1 MALICIWSALP
12 GTLCF
17 GSLRLPT
24 IHFSFLPVLLTF
36 CCPGKPKGFAASSP
50 EPIRPFLEQYC
61 VKCHGGEKVKGKLDF
76 AALLDSGETL
86 EENFELWSS
95 VREVLEFEEMPPEDE
110 LQPGDSDR
118 KHFLAWYQE
127 HFVDS
132 VEAKPAFFTPRR
144 LSVNEYRNTL
154 RSLLGFDLELEIFE
168 AEQTVTE
175 KSLVRKLLP
184 TDPPGAS
191 GFTNDTHG
199 NPLTTVIWDQYSYL
213 VDRGLDE
220 LFSPDRT
227 AERERMLGPQ
237 RVGGFTVDAAKK
249 ALQVFAARA
258 WRRPVATGELEP
270 FFQSVE
276 EADRDELTSSLKREM
291 KAMLMSPRFFYRGL
305 LAEGTAGKRTM
316 IDPHELAER
325 LSYFL
330 WADMP
335 DEELSRL
342 AESGELAEPAVLKG
356 QIKRLLDD
364 PASRNLAE
372 NFAVEWLALDGIE
385 GVSNNPPV
393 SDALVSQPLDF
404 VDYLFREDR
413 PLLELVDS
421 EITFVNVHTAKF
433 YPVDRK
439 QMTAYRKEKGI
450 EVESVPN
457 QRIKIEHNA
466 ESRGGILTMPGV
478 LAMNRGPVIRGTWLL
493 ERILGVHLGEPPPD
507 VGQVPVN
514 QVGENLSFRELFE
527 KHRANVTCAVCHD
540 KIDPLG
546 FSLQAYDKDGVYLR
560 SKEAIEASRKKTG
573 PVELASLDTTGQLP
587 TGETFADFADMK
599 TILMTTQR
607 RAVVRNLVE
616 RTLAYALCR
625 KLEIYDQPTI
635 DEITD
640 RLIEKEGTFRELV
653 HEVVFSLPFR
663 ETIFPDANL

>member
-1 MALICIWSALP
+1 MRLLP
-12 GTLCF
+12 
-17 GSLRLPT
+17 
-24 IHFSFLPVLLTF
+24 IHFSILSFLLTAS
-36 CCPGKPKGFAASSP
+36 CLGESKGSSPSSP

-76 AALLDSGETL
+76 VSLLDSGVTL
-86 EENFELWSS
+86 EENFELWAL

-118 KHFLAWYQE
+118 KHFSAWYQE
-127 HFVDS
+127 HFIDS
-132 VEAKPAFFTPRR
+132 VEAKPSLFKPRR

-154 RSLLGFDLELEIFE
+154 RSLLGFDLEVEIFE

-184 TDPPGAS
+184 TDPPGES

-213 VDRGLDE
+213 VDRGLNE
-220 LFSPDRT
+220 LFSEDRA
-227 AERERMLGPQ
+227 AERIRLLGSPQ
-237 RVGGFTVDAAKK
+237 DGRFTVESAKS
-249 ALQVFAARA
+249 ALQTFASRA
-258 WRRPVATGELEP
+258 WRRTVPPEEMEP
-270 FFQSVE
+270 FFQRIEGAVG
-276 EADRDELTSSLKREM
+276 DEMTGLMKREM
-291 KAMLMSPRFFYRGL
+291 KTMLMSSRFFYRGL
-305 LAEGTAGKRTM
+305 LAQGVAGEQTKV
-316 IDPHELAER
+316 DGHELAER

-342 AESGELAEPAVLKG
+342 AELGELAEPVVLKE
-356 QIKRLLDD
+356 QIERLLND

-404 VDYLFREDR
+404 MDHLFREDR
-413 PLLELVDS
+413 PLMELVDS
-421 EITFVNVHTAKF
+421 ETSFINMHTAKF

-439 QMTAYRKEKGI
+439 QLANHQKQKGI
-450 EVESVPN
+450 EVESLPN

-478 LAMNRGPVIRGTWLL
+478 LAMNRGPVIRGTWML
-493 ERILGVHLGEPPPD
+493 ERILGDHLGEPPPN

-514 QVGENLSFRELFE
+514 QGGEKLSFRELFE

-546 FSLQAYDKDGVYLR
+546 FSLQAYDDQGVYLR
-560 SKEAIEASRKKTG
+560 SKEAIAATRKKKDSG
-573 PVELASLDTTGQLP
+573 EIKIPSLDTTGQLP
-587 TGETFADFADMK
+587 TGETFTDFADLK
-599 TILMTTQR
+599 SILMTTQR

-616 RTLAYALCR
+616 RTLSYALCR

-640 RLIEKEGTFRELV
+640 RLIEKEGTFRGLV
-653 HEVVFSLPFR
+653 HEVVFSLPFQ
-663 ETIFPDANL
+663 ETIFPDANS

>member
-1 MALICIWSALP
+1 M
-12 GTLCF
+12 
-17 GSLRLPT
+17 RLPS
-24 IHFSFLPVLLTF
+24 IHFLILPVLLTVS
-36 CCPGKPKGFAASSP
+36 CLGKSTGFAASSP

-76 AALLDSGETL
+76 VSLLESEETL
-86 EENFELWSS
+86 EEHFELWSS

-132 VEAKPAFFTPRR
+132 VEAKPALFEPRR

-184 TDPPGAS
+184 TDPPGES

-199 NPLTTVIWDQYSYL
+199 NPLTTVIWDQYAYL

-227 AERERMLGPQ
+227 AEREGLLGP
-237 RVGGFTVDAAKK
+237 RRDGEFTVEEAKHT
-249 ALQVFAARA
+249 LRTFASRA
-258 WRRPVATGELEP
+258 WRRQVTAKELEP
-270 FFQSVE
+270 FFRSVE
-276 EADRDELTSSLKREM
+276 GAGGDELMDSVKREM
-291 KAMLMSPRFFYRGL
+291 KTMLMSSRFFYRGL
-305 LAEGTAGKRTM
+305 LAEGSAGEQTKV
-316 IDPHELAER
+316 DAHELGER

-356 QIKRLLDD
+356 QIERLLDD

-372 NFAVEWLALDGIE
+372 NFAVEWLALDGVK

-413 PLLELVDS
+413 PLMELVDS

-439 QMTAYRKEKGI
+439 QMTGYQKQKGI
-450 EVESVPN
+450 EVESLPN

-478 LAMNRGPVIRGTWLL
+478 LAMNRGPVIRGTWML
-493 ERILGVHLGEPPPD
+493 ERILGDHLGEPPPN

-514 QVGENLSFRELFE
+514 QGGEKLSFRELFE

-540 KIDPLG
+540 KIDPIG
-546 FSLQAYDKDGVYLR
+546 FSLQAYSDQGVYLR
-560 SKEAIEASRKKTG
+560 SKEAIEANRKKKDSG
-573 PVELASLDTTGQLP
+573 AIKIPSLDTSGQLP
-587 TGETFADFADMK
+587 TGETFTDFAGLK

-625 KLEIYDQPTI
+625 KLKIYDQPTI

-640 RLIEKEGTFRELV
+640 RLIENDGTFRELV
-653 HEVVFSLPFR
+653 HEVVFSLPFQ
-663 ETIFPDANL
+663 ETIFPDANS